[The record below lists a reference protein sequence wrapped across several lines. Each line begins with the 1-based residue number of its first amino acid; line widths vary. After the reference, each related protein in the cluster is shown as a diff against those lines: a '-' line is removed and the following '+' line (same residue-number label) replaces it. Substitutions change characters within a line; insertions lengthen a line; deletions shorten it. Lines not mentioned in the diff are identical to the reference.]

1 MGATLWR
8 MRVLAIIADLEL
20 GGIGDL
26 VQQLGKLSVG
36 IGVVG
41 GLGLLWAVKRLTL
54 GRPAGF

>member
-1 MGATLWR
+1 